1 MTGESLAPLNIL
13 TAASLV
19 TVPCRCGSAFMKIWE
34 TSVSSAG
41 VAEKLVCMK
50 NELQLLVVLVVVVVA
65 VGAAIAEGKDR
76 AGYDTLSSE
85 TTVRAGTMFP
95 TVINHVTRR
104 VVFVFNCLLRPSIL
118 YNGTSYLFSR
128 SSSCC
133 SQVKCRL
140 VNSTACRKRSEAV
153 RWISLHD

>member
-1 MTGESLAPLNIL
+1 M
-13 TAASLV
+13 
-19 TVPCRCGSAFMKIWE
+19 
-34 TSVSSAG
+34 SSAG

-76 AGYDTLSSE
+76 AGYPLVQRQ
-85 TTVRAGTMFP
+85 TVRAGTMFP

-104 VVFVFNCLLRPSIL
+104 VVFVFNCLHHPSIL